1 MVSKFGV
8 DKISLLII
16 RQAIPSSIG
25 ILAMSLNLIIDTIFV
40 GRWVDL
46 LAIGALT
53 TTLPI
58 VFFISSAGMG
68 IGIGGSSVISRAL
81 GNKNKHKANKVFENQ
96 LFLTFCIAILSLF
109 IGILFSTPLLKLF
122 GAKEAIEYLAKE
134 YFSIVI
140 YGIPFFTFA
149 MMGTPIIR
157 ALGKPKYAMTVIIFP
172 VFINIILDILF
183 IKIGNLG
190 MFGAGLATTCSFLVS
205 GILVFYF
212 FLSKKQQTIIHLKQ
226 ISIVPSIIKEILSL
240 GSVTFVRQS
249 TISLLVII
257 LNYSLLK
264 YGSVISISIYG
275 IINRVMMFA
284 LFPVLGITQGFLPVA
299 GYNYGAKDL
308 NRVKETIRISLIF
321 GTGVAFIIFILIMFF
336 NNALIGIFTNNKC
349 MVKVTSKALTTTFL
363 ATPLITIQLIGSAY
377 FQAIGET
384 LKALVLALLKQ
395 GFFLI
400 PLIYILPKFYGI
412 HGIWI
417 SFPIADILSAII
429 ILFVLKHEIKT
440 NL

>member
-1 MVSKFGV
+1 M
-8 DKISLLII
+8 
-16 RQAIPSSIG
+16 
-25 ILAMSLNLIIDTIFV
+25 
-40 GRWVDL
+40 
-46 LAIGALT
+46 
-53 TTLPI
+53 
-58 VFFISSAGMG
+58 
-68 IGIGGSSVISRAL
+68 
-81 GNKNKHKANKVFENQ
+81 
-96 LFLTFCIAILSLF
+96 
-109 IGILFSTPLLKLF
+109 
-122 GAKEAIEYLAKE
+122 
-134 YFSIVI
+134 
-140 YGIPFFTFA
+140 
-149 MMGTPIIR
+149 
-157 ALGKPKYAMTVIIFP
+157 
-172 VFINIILDILF
+172 
-183 IKIGNLG
+183 
-190 MFGAGLATTCSFLVS
+190 
-205 GILVFYF
+205 
-212 FLSKKQQTIIHLKQ
+212 KQ

-249 TISLLVII
+249 TISLLVIV

-349 MVKVTSKALTTTFL
+349 MVRVTSKALTTTFL

>member
-1 MVSKFGV
+1 MISKFGV
-8 DKISLLII
+8 DKISLLIL

-68 IGIGGSSVISRAL
+68 IGIGGSSIISRAL
-81 GNKNKHKANKVFENQ
+81 GNKDKYKVNKVFENQ
-96 LFLTFCIAILSLF
+96 LFLTFCIAFLSLF
-109 IGILFSTPLLKLF
+109 IGVLFPTPLLKLF
-122 GAKEAIEYLAKE
+122 GAKEAIEVLAKE
-134 YFSIVI
+134 YFGIVI
-140 YGIPFFTFA
+140 YGVPFFTFA
-149 MMGTPIIR
+149 MMGNPIIR
-157 ALGKPKYAMTVIIFP
+157 ALGKPKYAMAVIIFP

-212 FLSKKQQTIIHLKQ
+212 FLSKKQQTTIYLKK
-226 ISIVPSIIKEILSL
+226 ISIVPSLIKEIMSL
-240 GSVTFVRQS
+240 GSVTFVRQG
-249 TISLLVII
+249 TISLLIII
-257 LNYSLLK
+257 LNYNLLK
-264 YGSVISISIYG
+264 YGSAISISIYG

-308 NRVKETIRISLIF
+308 KRVKETIRISLIF
-321 GTGVAFIIFILIMFF
+321 GTGIALIIFILIMFF
-336 NNALIGIFTNNKC
+336 NNTLIGIFTNNKC
-349 MVKVTSKALTTTFL
+349 MIKVTSKALTTTFL

-377 FQAIGET
+377 FQVIGET
-384 LKALVLALLKQ
+384 LKALLLALLKQ

-412 HGIWI
+412 NGIWV
-417 SFPIADILSAII
+417 SFPIADILSTII
-429 ILFVLKHEIKT
+429 TLFVLKHEIKT